1 MRYVLVIAGI
11 AVGLV
16 VVVAIIGTLLPR
28 DHVATVTATIPASPE
43 KVWAALTDVA
53 AYPTWRSDVQRVEL
67 LSKAPA
73 SLSWREHSRQ
83 GTLTFVTETFEPHHR
98 LVGRIADQNLPFG
111 GAWEYDLAPDG
122 ADSARTRL
130 TITERGYVSNPVFR
144 FVSRFVMGHYA
155 TLESY
160 MKALGHKFGADVTPI
175 RV

>member
-1 MRYVLVIAGI
+1 MRYVLIVAGI

-16 VVVAIIGTLLPR
+16 VVIAIIGSLLPR

-67 LSKAPA
+67 LSKPTA

-83 GTLTFVTETFEPHHR
+83 GSLTLVTETFEPPHR
-98 LVGRIADQNLPFG
+98 LVGRIADRNLPFG

-122 ADSARTRL
+122 PDSARTRL

-144 FVSRFVMGHYA
+144 FISRFVIGHFS
-155 TLESY
+155 TLETY
-160 MKALGHKFGADVTPI
+160 TKALGRKFGADVIPT